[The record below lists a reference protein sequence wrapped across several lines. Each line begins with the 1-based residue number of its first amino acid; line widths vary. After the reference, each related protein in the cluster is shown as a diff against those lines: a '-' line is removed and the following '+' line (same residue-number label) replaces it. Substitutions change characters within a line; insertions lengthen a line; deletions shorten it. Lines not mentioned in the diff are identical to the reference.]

1 MTARTPFTTQVTT
14 PSDREITVTRS
25 VRAPREL
32 VWRAYTDPAL
42 IPRWMLGPPGW
53 SMPVCEID
61 ARVGGAYRYLWRSDA
76 DGTEFGL
83 AGVHREV
90 DFPGQLVAT
99 QAFEPDMMGGESLVS
114 SDFNETAAGVT
125 TIVTTILYASQEIR
139 DAAAASGMADG
150 MEAGYQRL
158 EGLLADVAA

>member
-1 MTARTPFTTQVTT
+1 MTFTTQVTT
-14 PSDREITVTRS
+14 PSDREITVTRA

-42 IPRWMLGPPGW
+42 ISRWMLGPPGW

-76 DGTEFGL
+76 DGVEMAL

-90 DFPGQLVAT
+90 DFPARMVAT

-114 SDFNETAAGVT
+114 TTFEEAAGVT
-125 TIVTTILYASQEIR
+125 TIVTTILYASKEIR
-139 DAAAASGMADG
+139 DAAASTGMADG

-158 EGLLADVAA
+158 EGLLADAAP